1 MIEAAGFA
9 FLEATNADEAIHLL
23 EAPARHHSGFTVMEE
38 VAFFG
43 WWSLRPASDLTQLS
57 LRNAHPASLAGDGYL
72 FPSPRYKV

>member
-1 MIEAAGFA
+1 MIEAAGFS
-9 FLEATNADEAIHLL
+9 FPEATNADEAIHLL
-23 EAPARHHSGFTVMEE
+23 EAPARHHNGFTVMED

-57 LRNAHPASLAGDGYL
+57 LRNAHPASLTGDGYL